1 MTDATALFMR
11 IKPWKEFRSEA
22 KHLFP
27 TDSALR
33 WFLRTHDTA
42 LAQAGA
48 VVKLRRGLYIDPP
61 IFMSSALDLLRE
73 ASTGNG
79 ASR

>member
-1 MTDATALFMR
+1 MTDTTALFMR

-33 WFLRTHDTA
+33 WFLRTHDAA

-61 IFMSSALDLLRE
+61 TFMKL
-73 ASTGNG
+73 G
-79 ASR
+79 ARSPARGERWQRG